1 MIKISYEKE
10 GDEYSRIVK
19 IFMVIHF
26 SSILGVVVGACLI
39 NITDE
44 VLKICAIVC
53 FILTVIGAFIYDSD
67 YDY

>member
-1 MIKISYEKE
+1 MIKISYEKG
-10 GDEYSRIVK
+10 GDGYSMIVK

-26 SSILGVVVGACLI
+26 VSILGVVVGACLI
-39 NITDE
+39 NITNE

-53 FILTVIGAFIYDSD
+53 VILTVIGAFVYDSD